1 MPRGVYDR
9 EKVSRRAKDKP
20 SPPPSPPPQPPS
32 SPPSRRWKL
41 AAQGTSAFYNDAR
54 LALLAAGWEPFA
66 VDQGVMFFRKEV

>member
-20 SPPPSPPPQPPS
+20 SPPPSPPPS
-32 SPPSRRWKL
+32 SPSRRWKL

-54 LALLAAGWEPFA
+54 LALLTAGWEPFA